1 MSWSHH
7 WVSVK
12 TIQSV
17 NWGVTAGP
25 CNHGNWSVMS
35 QFTICISLQTFT
47 THLYISLIVL
57 LRVTNDILLN
67 VPYTIHDWGRSV
79 SGFVDYS
86 KVNIA
91 LNRCY
96 AALMYA
102 TDGCHIYIRFI
113 KIFKLFCSRSD
124 HTRQLIARCN
134 IVLKRYMMHI
144 LV

>member
-1 MSWSHH
+1 MSWSCH

-35 QFTICISLQTFT
+35 QFTICVSLQTFT
-47 THLYISLIVL
+47 THLYISLTVL
-57 LRVTNDILLN
+57 LHVTNDIFLN
-67 VPYTIHDWGRSV
+67 VPYTMHDRVRSV
-79 SGFVDYS
+79 SGFVEYS
-86 KVNIA
+86 KVNIV
-91 LNRCY
+91 LNRPY

-102 TDGCHIYIRFI
+102 TDGCHIYIHFN
-113 KIFKLFCSRSD
+113 KIFKLFSSRWD
-124 HTRQLIARCN
+124 HTRQLIARCT
-134 IVLKRYMMHI
+134 LFAKKHMMHI